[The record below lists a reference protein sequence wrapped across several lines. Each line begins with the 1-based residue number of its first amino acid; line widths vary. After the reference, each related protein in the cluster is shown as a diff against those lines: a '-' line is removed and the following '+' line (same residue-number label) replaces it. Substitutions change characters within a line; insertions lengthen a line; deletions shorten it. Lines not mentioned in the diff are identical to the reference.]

1 MYPYTYLDSSFV
13 GPYYEWFCDLG
24 YPQCDLQVFK
34 DGSWAI
40 LEMLNAPTVPSMTK
54 FNWIAKGFRNADISK
69 SRIKRILEQIDPRK
83 QELWDRENKKSN
95 DIEAENNARETFVQE
110 RIDYAMDGIRRNPD
124 LMERVAKNGVQEIMP
139 HNIAK
144 HIPESKLRNL

>member
-1 MYPYTYLDSSFV
+1 MYPYTYLDSPFV

-40 LEMLNAPTVPSMTK
+40 LEMHNAPLVPSLTK
-54 FNWIAKGFRNADISK
+54 FNWIAKGFRNADITK

-83 QELWDRENKKSN
+83 QWIW
-95 DIEAENNARETFVQE
+95 DIEREKTRQIDSEHESRETFVQE
-110 RIDYAMDGIRRNPD
+110 RVEEAMDGIRRNPD
-124 LMERVAKNGVQEIMP
+124 LQERVAKNGIQEIMP

-144 HIPESKLRNL
+144 HIPDSKLKGL